1 MPVVH
6 SMTLRRRVLRL
17 ETRAP
22 DQLRARIATMTD
34 VELEAR
40 LAELE
45 GVSVAELRRQLAT
58 EDTDKRIAELQAEIE
73 GLA

>member
-1 MPVVH
+1 
-6 SMTLRRRVLRL
+6 MTLRQRLTRL

-22 DQLRARIATMTD
+22 DQLRARIAAMTD
-34 VELEAR
+34 AELEAQ

-58 EDTDKRIAELQAEIE
+58 EDTDKRIAELQAAIE
-73 GLA
+73 GMA

>member
-1 MPVVH
+1 
-6 SMTLRRRVLRL
+6 MTLRRRLTRL

-22 DQLRARIATMTD
+22 DQLRARIAAMTD
-34 VELEAR
+34 AELEAQ

-73 GLA
+73 GEA